1 MNVKAPLK
9 HVVFLD
15 RDGVINRDS
24 ADFIKSWDE
33 FEWIPGSRKAL
44 RLLHETGHSVIL
56 VTNQSGV
63 GRGLIS
69 PDALETMHRNLK
81 LAAAEAGGAIR
92 DIFFCPHHPESG
104 CRCRKPSVGLV
115 EQACRRYRIDLA
127 ASVLVGDSLRDIE
140 CGLRAGCGRTVLV
153 RTGKGAAA
161 LTALDESGLRVDYCA
176 ADLLEAAE
184 WIIRQRR
191 HDQAPPDPDS
201 SPAKARRK

>member
-1 MNVKAPLK
+1 MNVRAPLK
-9 HVVFLD
+9 QVVFLD

-24 ADFIKSWDE
+24 ADFIKSWEE
-33 FEWIPGSRKAL
+33 FEWLPGSRKAL

-69 PDALETMHRNLK
+69 PDALEIMHHNLK
-81 LAAAEAGGAIR
+81 IAAAEAGGAIQ

-127 ASVLVGDSLRDIE
+127 DSVLVGDSLRDIE

-161 LTALDESGLRVDYCA
+161 LTALAESGLRVDYCA
-176 ADLLEAAE
+176 ADLLAAAE
-184 WIIRQRR
+184 WMIRQRR
-191 HDQAPPDPDS
+191 RDPAPPGR
-201 SPAKARRK
+201 SPGKTRRK